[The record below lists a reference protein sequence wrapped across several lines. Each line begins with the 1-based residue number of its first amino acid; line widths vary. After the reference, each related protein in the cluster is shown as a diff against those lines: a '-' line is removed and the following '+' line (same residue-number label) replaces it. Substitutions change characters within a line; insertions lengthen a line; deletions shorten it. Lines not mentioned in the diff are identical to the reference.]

1 MTTTAQVPAGGR
13 PSPASADPS
22 APARPNPERI
32 FDALSA
38 HERTAALTAAIEL
51 DLFSAIG
58 AGAATAGELAG
69 RIGAAERGVRILA
82 DYLAVDGF
90 LTKTDGR
97 YGLVPEA
104 AAFLDRRSPAYLG
117 GMAGFLGTPRFLR
130 RYERL
135 ADTVRRGGA
144 APDATE
150 GALAP
155 GDPMWVEFARGMA
168 PMQARVAELTAEA
181 VGGVTRALD
190 IAAGHGLFGIAV
202 ARANPAARIVALDWE
217 NVLAVAREN
226 AEAAGVGDR
235 VELLPGS
242 AFEVDF
248 GTGYDLVL
256 VTNFL
261 HHFDR
266 PTCVEL
272 LRRVRAALGPGG
284 RAAIVEFVP
293 DESRVSPPIPAAFS
307 LKMLATTPSGQ
318 AYTYAEHD
326 AMCREAGFSSTELR
340 GLGAAPQSLVVA
352 GTS

>member
-181 VGGVTRALD
+181 VGAVTRALD

-352 GTS
+352 ATS